1 MRRVCYVSGTRA
13 DFGLMAR
20 ALDLAQRSG
29 RVEVSVCVT
38 GAHLSPAY
46 GATVHEIEATGLR
59 IAGRVPVNLDGTT
72 GAVMAKA
79 LGAELIGITE
89 ILERDRPDLVL
100 VLGDRSEMLA
110 GALAAIH
117 LNIPVAHVHGGERSG
132 TVDEPIR
139 HAISKLSHIHLVA
152 TTVSRERLIRMGE
165 LAENIIVTGAPGL
178 DGIKSL
184 VQKTRAELCDIYGL
198 QPDRPI
204 SLILYH
210 AVLQEAGEADRQMQ
224 EIMEAVKECD
234 VQVLALMPNSDAGGQ
249 AIGQVLQRYAS
260 QQRFRVVTHL
270 ERSDFLSWMAAADV
284 MVGNSSSGIIEAAS
298 LGLRVVNVGDRQRLR
313 ERNENT
319 LDVPPD
325 AGKIAAAIRSSL
337 AAGRSHGHNVYG
349 DDGAAARIVDAL
361 VTLPITPELLNKANA
376 Y

>member
-1 MRRVCYVSGTRA
+1 MRRVCYISGTRA

-20 ALDLAQRSG
+20 TLDLAQRSG

-38 GAHLSPAY
+38 GTHLSPPF
-46 GATVHEIEATGLR
+46 GETVHEIEATGLR

-117 LNIPVAHVHGGERSG
+117 LNIPVVHIHGGERSG

-152 TTVSRERLIRMGE
+152 TTESRERLIRMGE
-165 LAENIIVTGAPGL
+165 LAEKIIVTGAPGL

-184 VQKTRAELCDIYGL
+184 VQKTRAELCDIYGFQAD
-198 QPDRPI
+198 QPI
-204 SLILYH
+204 ALVLYH
-210 AVLQEAGEADRQMQ
+210 ATLQEVSEAGRQMQ
-224 EIMEAVKECD
+224 EIMKAVKECNL
-234 VQVLALMPNSDAGGQ
+234 QVLALMPNSDAGGD
-249 AIGQVLQRYAS
+249 AIGQVLQHYAS
-260 QQRFRVVTHL
+260 QRGFHVATHL
-270 ERSDFLSWMAAADV
+270 ERGDFVSWMAAADV

-298 LGLRVVNVGDRQRLR
+298 LGLRVVNVGDRQRFR

-325 AGKIAAAIRSSL
+325 AGKITAAIRSSL